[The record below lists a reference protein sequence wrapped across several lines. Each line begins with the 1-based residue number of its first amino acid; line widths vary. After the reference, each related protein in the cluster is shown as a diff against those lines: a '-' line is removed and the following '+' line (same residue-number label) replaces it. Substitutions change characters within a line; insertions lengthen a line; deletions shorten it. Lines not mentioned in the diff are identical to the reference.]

1 MAATNVK
8 SNAKSNAK
16 SKAKSKAKT
25 TRKTAAKKSTRSS
38 TARKSPAK
46 RTAVKKAKSVKR
58 PAARRKASKSSQA
71 VNFNSAEE
79 VAKSVW
85 FAGLGAYGAS
95 YDELKASYA
104 KVNEQSQKLFLQLVK
119 RGEKLQ
125 GDAESVIKQQRDTV
139 EDRISDARKSVNEL
153 VDKIDVNGRVKQV
166 LARVESLSDDLKK
179 AV

>member
-1 MAATNVK
+1 MAATN
-8 SNAKSNAK
+8 AK
-16 SKAKSKAKT
+16 SKSKSTAKT

-38 TARKSPAK
+38 TARKAPAK

-58 PAARRKASKSSQA
+58 PAARKASKSSQA

-95 YDELKASYA
+95 YDELKSSYA

-125 GDAESVIKQQRDTV
+125 GDAESVIKQQRDSV

-153 VDKIDVNGRVKQV
+153 VDKFDFNGRVKQM